1 MNLGYFSDFLLLCFC
16 PKIRFSSSSSFYG
29 TAIFV
34 TRLSLALAVGD
45 VLAHWEAFFDFS
57 FMSYS
62 RFCEGTN
69 AYVPKLPENDDF
81 FTSQVPI

>member
-1 MNLGYFSDFLLLCFC
+1 MTPFFYIAFVALCVAVDLPPSDLVCN
-16 PKIRFSSSSSFYG
+16 
-29 TAIFV
+29 
-34 TRLSLALAVGD
+34 
-45 VLAHWEAFFDFS
+45 FS

-81 FTSQVPI
+81 FTFQVPT